1 MSVLRYPSTPLT
13 ADRLMAERPDDGRR
27 HELIDGTELV
37 TPMPTPRHQVV
48 VTRVLGILHDAL
60 PEGLSVLVAP
70 VDWRVD
76 DMTVLVPDLVVVEDA
91 DLEGAF
97 LTRPPR
103 LVVEVASPA
112 TVMADRTIKR
122 AAYEAAGV
130 PAYWLVD
137 PDVPSVVVLERDGQ
151 HLLERLSLAGDDRV
165 ELAVPFPLTLSP
177 AWLV

>member
-1 MSVLRYPSTPLT
+1 
-13 ADRLMAERPDDGRR
+13 
-27 HELIDGTELV
+27 
-37 TPMPTPRHQVV
+37 
-48 VTRVLGILHDAL
+48 
-60 PEGLSVLVAP
+60 VA
-70 VDWRVD
+70 
-76 DMTVLVPDLVVVEDA
+76 EDA

-112 TVMADRTIKR
+112 TAMADRTIKR

-137 PDVPSVVVLERDGQ
+137 PDVPSVVVLERDGR
-151 HLLERLSLAGDDRV
+151 HLLERLSLAGDDRA
-165 ELAVPFPLTLSP
+165 ELAVPYPLTLSP